1 MSKFLKFIVHTV
13 ILLAIL
19 DVLALAVPPFV
30 GINTAII
37 DDTKESNMPKGSVT
51 YAEPVSINELKV
63 DDSILVQEGD
73 SVYRYKILATDAAN
87 GSFDVYDQTDVEA
100 GQKTITLKNTAPRVI
115 VTVAYIGYLIIAT
128 QRPSVN
134 VITGLIKAN
143 VPSRIAF
150 AVSSGV
156 DSRTI
161 IDMNGA
167 EKMLGECHVLDEN

>member
-73 SVYRYKILATDAAN
+73 SVYRY
-87 GSFDVYDQTDVEA
+87 
-100 GQKTITLKNTAPRVI
+100 
-115 VTVAYIGYLIIAT
+115 
-128 QRPSVN
+128 
-134 VITGLIKAN
+134 
-143 VPSRIAF
+143 
-150 AVSSGV
+150 
-156 DSRTI
+156 
-161 IDMNGA
+161 
-167 EKMLGECHVLDEN
+167 